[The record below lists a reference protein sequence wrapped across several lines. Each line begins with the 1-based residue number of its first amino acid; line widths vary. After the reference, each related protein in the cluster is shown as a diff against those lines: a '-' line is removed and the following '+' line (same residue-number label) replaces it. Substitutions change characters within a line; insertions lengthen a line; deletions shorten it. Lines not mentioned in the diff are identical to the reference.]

1 MRLAEKHVVSSDQP
15 RVCVADGAGWPCDT
29 RLALDLVDA
38 LLPDRALPPPAAP
51 GLDVAREAMERVK
64 ASAIEN
70 GGRLTPGAI
79 LDIQAAID
87 ALGGSALAETPGEP
101 HE

>member
-51 GLDVAREAMERVK
+51 GLREA
-64 ASAIEN
+64 I
-70 GGRLTPGAI
+70 
-79 LDIQAAID
+79 AAVEV
-87 ALGGSALAETPGEP
+87 ALAALAALAETPGEP
-101 HE
+101 HD